1 MTVVSFAHYSNINRK
16 IRNGR
21 TPLMHAAANGHD
33 YLVEKLLE
41 HNANPELVD
50 DNGNTAVEI
59 ATANQYN
66 DIAQLL
72 TDAGMKGN
80 KSDEN

>member
-1 MTVVSFAHYSNINRK
+1 
-16 IRNGR
+16 
-21 TPLMHAAANGHD
+21 MHAAANGHD
-33 YLVEKLLE
+33 YLVEELLE